1 MSETLA
7 VLPSAINGNGL
18 FTLSDLKAG
27 EKIIDYFGEEMTL
40 SEFKNIYGIYKLNS
54 IYTYRMKRQN
64 KILVAKQEPYFSKNV
79 INYTNENINPNCVL
93 KKRAL
98 YALRDINANEE
109 LTLLYPK
116 DYYRNYNLI

>member
-18 FTLSDLKAG
+18 FTLYNLKAG
-27 EKIIDYFGEEMTL
+27 EKIIDYFGEEMSL
-40 SEFKNIYGIYKLNS
+40 SEFKKIYGIYKLNS
-54 IYTYRMKRQN
+54 LHTYRMKRQN

>member
-7 VLPSAINGNGL
+7 VLPSAINGKGL
-18 FTLSDLKAG
+18 FTLCDLKAG

-116 DYYRNYNLI
+116 DYYRNYNL

>member
-1 MSETLA
+1 MSENLA
-7 VLPSAINGNGL
+7 VLDSSIDGKGL
-18 FTLSDLKAG
+18 FTLSSRKAG

-40 SEFKNIYGIYKLNS
+40 SEFKNLYGIYKLNS

-64 KILVAKQEPYFSKNV
+64 RILVAKQEPYLSKNV

-98 YALRDINANEE
+98 YALHDINANEE

-116 DYYRNYNLI
+116 DYYRSYKL